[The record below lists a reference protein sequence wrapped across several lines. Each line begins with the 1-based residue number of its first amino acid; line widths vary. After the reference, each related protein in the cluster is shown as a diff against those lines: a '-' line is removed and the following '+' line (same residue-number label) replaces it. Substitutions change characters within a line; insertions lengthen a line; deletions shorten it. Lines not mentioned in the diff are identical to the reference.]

1 MKKRIPP
8 FLSGMLTMVLIGGM
22 GVTALAATGQM
33 TITVD
38 PINIQVNGQTFQPKD
53 AQGNDVP
60 VFAYNGTTYAPLRP
74 LAEAY
79 GLTVGYDQEA
89 NMATV
94 GAPTPDTTAAP
105 ETLTAADY
113 SDWTAVDGSGKTHIV
128 KLFEGFKAILNGK
141 EYATDEAP
149 YLLIDV
155 GGKCYVNWNRMNER
169 ISGLVTPEHCLTF
182 RNDIYVDVDQFAT
195 ENADIGLEVW
205 LSSDRAALCFTW

>member
-53 AQGNDVP
+53 EKGNDVP
-60 VFAYNGTTYAPLRP
+60 VFAYNGTTYAPLRA

-79 GLTVGYDQEA
+79 GLTVGYDQQA

-94 GAPTPDTTAAP
+94 GEVAPTTTPAPDTTA
-105 ETLTAADY
+105 TTY
-113 SDWTAVDGSGKTHIV
+113 SDWSEKEEAAYLEFKGMWEVDGTATLKDTMSRDALCQWFLDRSPEIEKIAIRFAKEFGTYSEHGDLWMYFHSG
-128 KLFEGFKAILNGK
+128 E
-141 EYATDEAP
+141 DEAR
-149 YLLIDV
+149 YSAV
-155 GGKCYVNWNRMNER
+155 
-169 ISGLVTPEHCLTF
+169 VTIASEFNSEKFSIL
-182 RNDIYVDVDQFAT
+182 
-195 ENADIGLEVW
+195 G
-205 LSSDRAALCFTW
+205 